1 MGSGVMRNTKKT
13 AGLVLLIVVCWSLQG
28 VAEAGAE
35 MYKVLGPVDLKTLVE
50 SDARNFLLVDARN
63 PEEYREA
70 HISGAINIPQKK
82 MDEFLRLMPADKS
95 TRLIFYCNG
104 VKCGKSKKAAKRAL
118 ELGYIN
124 VWVFAEGMPVWE
136 EMGYPFY
143 KGEDYEKKIETTK
156 LAPAELRDLMAAESA
171 SLIVVDVRDP
181 EEYAAGHIPGAINLP
196 LNKFAAGSGG
206 LDKEKKIVVYCNS
219 GGRSYGAYKKLIKLG
234 YKNIYQAIFADWQ
247 EAGFDVAS

>member
-1 MGSGVMRNTKKT
+1 MQMVQKIF
-13 AGLVLLIVVCWSLQG
+13 GLFITLG
-28 VAEAGAE
+28 F
-35 MYKVLGPVDLKTLVE
+35 VLGLQAAAVAATDTYQIIGHEELRAIVDAEV
-50 SDARNFLLVDARN
+50 RNFLLVDSRN
-63 PEEYREA
+63 PEEYQEA
-70 HISGAINIPQKK
+70 HIPGAINIPEKE
-82 MDEFLRLMPADKS
+82 MDRFLGLLPADKS
-95 TRLIFYCNG
+95 TRIIFYCNG
-104 VKCGKSKKAAKRAL
+104 VKCGKSKKAAARSI
-118 ELGYIN
+118 ELGYSNI
-124 VWVFAEGMPVWE
+124 WVYSEGMPVWE

-219 GGRSYGAYKKLIKLG
+219 GGRSYGAYIKLIRLG